1 MQRLIS
7 LLLITFSFASLMPAN
22 SQPVDDQ
29 YDLVITN
36 ARIVDG
42 TGNPWFRGSVAI
54 KDGRIE
60 KVGFF
65 DTSKS
70 KVTIDAKNQIV
81 APGFID
87 VHTHVEDIYDSPT
100 AENFIRMGV
109 TSLITGNCGGSE
121 LDIAEFLGRMK
132 QKPLAVNLGT
142 LVGHNTVRAKAMGLG
157 DRVPTADEQA
167 RMDALV
173 DQAMR
178 DGAVG
183 LSTGLE
189 YLPGMFA
196 KTDEI
201 VELAKVAA
209 KYGGVYATH
218 MRNEGMDVKKS
229 IAESLTIGEEANIP
243 VEISHFKIS
252 DKTLWGHSDETLG
265 MVRAAR
271 AKGMTVTV
279 DQYAYPASST
289 SLDVRL
295 PNWAVAGGRGE
306 GRKRIADPATREKI
320 VAEMKQNL
328 KNKGFKDYSFAY
340 VASYR
345 PNPEFNGKNIAEIT
359 QIARNSK
366 KVDAQ
371 IDQIL
376 EMYDK
381 GGAGMVYRTMSEED
395 VRNIMHEPFTMI
407 ASDSSVREFNV
418 GMPHPR
424 GYGDN
429 ARVLGEYVRN
439 QHLISLEDAI
449 RKMTSLP
456 AQTFSL
462 RDRGQIRE
470 GFAADLVIFDDAT
483 VSDKATFDQP
493 HQYAVGFSLVIVNGQ
508 VVFDGQK
515 LTGALPGQPLRG
527 NGYKDKVNDR
537 SVILP

>member
-1 MQRLIS
+1 MPKTIALFI
-7 LLLITFSFASLMPAN
+7 IWLMLAPMLPAN
-22 SQPVDDQ
+22 SQSIEFQ

-42 TGNPWFRGSVAI
+42 TGNPWFRGSIAI
-54 KDGRIE
+54 KDGRIAR
-60 KVGFF
+60 VGFF
-65 DTSKS
+65 DTSHA
-70 KVTIDAKNQIV
+70 KVMIDAKNQIV

-87 VHTHVEDIYDSPT
+87 VHTHVEDIYDNPS

-121 LDIAEFLGRMK
+121 LDIRAFFGRMEK
-132 QKPLAVNLGT
+132 TPIAVNLGT
-142 LVGHNTVRAKAMGLG
+142 LVGHNTVRAKAMGLD
-157 DRVPTADEQA
+157 DRPPTSEEQA

-173 DQAMR
+173 EQAMK

-183 LSTGLE
+183 FSTGLE

-218 MRNEGMDVKKS
+218 MRNEGVDVKKS
-229 IAESLTIGEEANIP
+229 IAESLTVGEQANIP

-265 MVRAAR
+265 MVRVAR
-271 AKGMTVTV
+271 SKGMTVTV

-295 PNWAVAGGRGE
+295 PNWAVAGGRDA

-320 VAEMKQNL
+320 VDEMKQNL
-328 KNKGFKDYSFAY
+328 KDKGFKDYSFAY
-340 VASYR
+340 VASYK
-345 PNPEFNGKNIAEIT
+345 PNSEFNGKNIAEIT
-359 QIARNSK
+359 QLARNSK
-366 KVDAQ
+366 KVDDQ

-381 GGAGMVYRTMSEED
+381 GGAQMVYRTMSEDD
-395 VRNIMHEPFTMI
+395 VRNIMREPFTMI

-439 QHLISLEDAI
+439 QHLIPLEDAI

-462 RDRGQIRE
+462 RNRGQIRE

-483 VSDKATFDQP
+483 VTDKATFDRP
-493 HQYAVGFSLVIVNGQ
+493 HQYAVGFSSVIVNGQ

-515 LTGALPGQPLRG
+515 MTGAMPGQPLRG
-527 NGYKDKVNDR
+527 NGYVDTAKT
-537 SVILP
+537 VILQ